1 MVFHAKQQS
10 QNKGRIASIFLL
22 IFVCFLLKINC
33 ILFVFIVG
41 LGMDVA
47 TFEQKV
53 FEVDGILIRIRAS
66 SAAHVQDYSYVRAAP
81 ANTTISEWLRARI
94 YPLLNGYECDVINGQ
109 YGPVHGGMNIGN
121 VRATYR

>member
-1 MVFHAKQQS
+1 M
-10 QNKGRIASIFLL
+10 
-22 IFVCFLLKINC
+22 
-33 ILFVFIVG
+33 FIVG

-81 ANTTISEWLRARI
+81 ANKQTEEQIDRKADRQTDTHRKKKEKKR
-94 YPLLNGYECDVINGQ
+94 Q
-109 YGPVHGGMNIGN
+109 
-121 VRATYR
+121 